1 MVSLILAGAGVL
13 CKLYSLLQSRQHQP
27 FLCAWS
33 DCADKEGSD
42 LEVWSLEKPVTV
54 LYLLLSRL
62 SVCFACISIGS
73 ARIQSSIYHNLLCLE
88 WQPSWGREKDNFI
101 P

>member
-1 MVSLILAGAGVL
+1 MILAGARVL

-27 FLCAWS
+27 FLCAQN

-42 LEVWSLEKPVTV
+42 LEVWSLGKLVTL

-62 SVCFACISIGS
+62 SVCFACISMGS

-88 WQPSWGREKDNFI
+88 WQPSWMCEKG
-101 P
+101 